1 MAMFDFDEL
10 TVRKGTNCVK
20 WDVPMPDDVVPMWV
34 ADMDFRTAP
43 AVIEA
48 VKRRAAHGIYGY
60 TRVPQQ
66 YYDAIVGWFAR
77 RHNWTIDPTKII
89 YTTGV
94 VPALSAIIKGLTKP
108 GDKVIIQ
115 NPAYNCFF
123 SSIRNNDC
131 QLSANEL
138 VCRNGRF
145 EIDFGDLER
154 RAADPDARLMI
165 ICNPH
170 NPTGRLWS
178 RDELKRIAQI
188 CRDHNVI
195 AVSDE
200 IHCELTYGRRYNSF
214 APIAAEVGIDSVVCV
229 SPSKAFN
236 IAGLQTANI
245 VTTNSDMLARID
257 RAINDNEVC
266 DINPFG
272 VVALIAAYN
281 EGEQWLE
288 ELCDYIWENYQITK
302 RFFEERHPQYSF
314 PELEATYLMWIDVT
328 ESGLD
333 ADTFAARLL
342 DEGKVMLNSGTM
354 YSQVEPSAESNR
366 QYVRL
371 NLACTR
377 ARLEEALSRIDKFLS
392 SLKS

>member
-10 TVRKGTNCVK
+10 TVRKDTNCVK
-20 WDVPMPDDVVPMWV
+20 WDVPMPDDVIPMWV

-77 RHNWTIDPTKII
+77 RHNWNIDPTKII

-123 SSIRNNDC
+123 SSIRNNGC

-145 EIDFGDLER
+145 EIDFDDLER

-178 RDELKRIAQI
+178 RDELKHIAQI

-371 NLACTR
+371 NLACPR

>member
-10 TVRKGTNCVK
+10 TARKGTNCVK
-20 WDVPMPDDVVPMWV
+20 WDVPMPDDVIPMWV

-200 IHCELTYGRRYNSF
+200 IHCELTYGRRYNPF

-371 NLACTR
+371 NLACPR

>member
-1 MAMFDFDEL
+1 MFDFDEL
-10 TVRKGTNCVK
+10 TARKGTNCVK
-20 WDVPMPDDVVPMWV
+20 WDVPMPDDVIPMWV

-371 NLACTR
+371 NLACPR